1 MHQGPATPEL
11 GEKYAL
17 EVKKLIDEAH
27 KSGKKVH
34 FLNGG
39 SFNMFDVSQ

>member
-1 MHQGPATPEL
+1 MHQGPATLEL

-34 FLNGG
+34 FLNVG
-39 SFNMFDVSQ
+39 SFNMFDVSL